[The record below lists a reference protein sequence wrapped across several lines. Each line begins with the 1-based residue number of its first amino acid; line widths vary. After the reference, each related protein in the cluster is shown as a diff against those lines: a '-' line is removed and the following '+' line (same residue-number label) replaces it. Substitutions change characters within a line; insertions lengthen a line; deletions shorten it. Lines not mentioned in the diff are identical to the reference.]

1 MARKILT
8 TCLNKEGK
16 KGTICMIVPD
26 FNPSTHREDK
36 FYLFKLKLRRRL
48 YWLRFKAELLVTKLS
63 LKHRFAKKTLDKKT
77 LDNLTKV
84 CNDLASDTLLEPIKD
99 FKPDEIILS
108 DSAIDWRMKM
118 YKAFKKSIDEAK
130 PIMYVDLN
138 EEK

>member
-1 MARKILT
+1 MARKTLIT
-8 TCLNKEGK
+8 SLNKEGK

-26 FNPSTHREDK
+26 FNSSTHCEDK

-63 LKHRFAKKTLDKKT
+63 LKRRFAKKT

-99 FKPDEIILS
+99 FKPDKVILS
-108 DSAIDWRMKM
+108 DSAIDWRMEM

-130 PIMYVDLN
+130 PIMYVDLS

>member
-8 TCLNKEGK
+8 TNLNKEGK
-16 KGTICMIVPD
+16 KGTISMIVPD
-26 FNPSTHREDK
+26 FNSSTHCEDK

-63 LKHRFAKKTLDKKT
+63 LKRRFAKKTLD
-77 LDNLTKV
+77 NITKV
-84 CNDLASDTLLEPIKD
+84 CNDLANDTLLEPIKD
-99 FKPDEIILS
+99 FKPDKVILS

-130 PIMYVDLN
+130 PIMYVDLS